1 MATSFSGRE
10 NIERFHHNLLI
21 IIFVDIQPFLS
32 SLLSGHLF
40 HKSTECICVLIKPNH
55 HLHGSLNITKT
66 NKAALIL
73 E

>member
-1 MATSFSGRE
+1 MATLFSGRE
-10 NIERFHHNLLI
+10 NIERFHHHLL
-21 IIFVDIQPFLS
+21 IQPFLS
-32 SLLSGHLF
+32 SLLSGNVF
-40 HKSTECICVLIKPNH
+40 HKSTQCIRVLIKPNH